1 MSLSSA
7 PEAVLLI
14 AHGSRQELA
23 NEEVRQ
29 VAERLNAQFDRD
41 SVIACFLEIAA
52 PTIPEAFDQA
62 VEMGA
67 RRIKAVPFFLGTG
80 AHVGADLPRILDACA
95 SRHDRLH
102 LEVELTPAVGPDPLL
117 DELVLRRIA
126 GTG

>member
-1 MSLSSA
+1 MSAFSK
-7 PEAVLLI
+7 PDAVLLI
-14 AHGSRQELA
+14 AHGSREELA
-23 NEEVRQ
+23 NDEAREL
-29 VAERLNAQFDRD
+29 AERLNSGFNRNP
-41 SVIACFLEIAA
+41 VIACFLEIAS
-52 PTIPEAFDQA
+52 PSIPEAFDQA
-62 VEMGA
+62 VARGA

-126 GTG
+126 GIG